1 MTVINFPA
9 PSCFHVR
16 RITNVGSVTK
26 VKLRAKEAHVPVA
39 AAVVFFW
46 GPAVFVVFKREHFKL
61 PGIAANG
68 VANRRV
74 PHCRVNADPL

>member
-1 MTVINFPA
+1 MAVINCPA
-9 PSCFHVR
+9 PTCFHVR
-16 RITNVGSVTK
+16 RVICVGRVAK
-26 VKLRAKEAHVPVA
+26 IKLRAEEANVPVA